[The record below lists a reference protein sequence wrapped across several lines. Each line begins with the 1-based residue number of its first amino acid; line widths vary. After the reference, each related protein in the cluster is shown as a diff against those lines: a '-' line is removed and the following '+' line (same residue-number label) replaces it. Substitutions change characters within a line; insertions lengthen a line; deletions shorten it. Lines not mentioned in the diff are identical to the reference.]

1 MTSPNLTNPPS
12 RLGPKQ
18 MHTKKVR
25 RSSRQRCAKT
35 KTNQKTNQKTKV
47 QDRWFYET
55 VPALTVPALT
65 DPALTEPALT
75 DPVLTVPACTVP
87 ACTVPAF
94 TLTVPGAIDDEE
106 EEDWELYYPPWAI
119 HKHPGA
125 WEQAR
130 VNTGKLKLQA
140 QRRREGMK

>member
-1 MTSPNLTNPPS
+1 MTPPNLTNPPS

-18 MHTKKVR
+18 MHTKQVR

-55 VPALTVPALT
+55 VPALNDPALTDPALT

-87 ACTVPAF
+87 ACTVPACTVPAL
-94 TLTVPGAIDDEE
+94 TLTVPAAID
-106 EEDWELYYPPWAI
+106 
-119 HKHPGA
+119 
-125 WEQAR
+125 
-130 VNTGKLKLQA
+130 
-140 QRRREGMK
+140 

>member
-1 MTSPNLTNPPS
+1 MTPPNLTNPPS

-18 MHTKKVR
+18 MHTKQVR

-47 QDRWFYET
+47 QERWFYET
-55 VPALTVPALT
+55 VPALTV
-65 DPALTEPALT
+65 PALTEPALT

-87 ACTVPAF
+87 ACTVSAL
-94 TLTVPGAIDDEE
+94 TLTVPGCYDDDD

-119 HKHPGA
+119 HMHPGA
-125 WEQAR
+125 WEYY
-130 VNTGKLKLQA
+130 KLESTQEKLRQESLV
-140 QRRREGMK
+140 RCSKLIS